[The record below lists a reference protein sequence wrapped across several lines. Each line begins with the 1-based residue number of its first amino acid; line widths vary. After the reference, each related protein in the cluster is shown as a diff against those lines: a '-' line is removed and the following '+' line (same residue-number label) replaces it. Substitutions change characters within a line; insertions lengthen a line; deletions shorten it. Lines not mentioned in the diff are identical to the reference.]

1 MSSNNKS
8 GNSSSNSKSVR
19 DTLNRFKMETSNE
32 LGIDLTNTD
41 TLRTVDAGRVGG
53 NMVRK
58 MIDIAKNS

>member
-1 MSSNNKS
+1 MSSNN
-8 GNSSSNSKSVR
+8 NYSNTGSKKVR
-19 DTLNRFKMETSNE
+19 DTLNRFKMETTNE
-32 LGIDLTNTD
+32 LGIDLSNTD

>member
-1 MSSNNKS
+1 MSNNKS
-8 GNSSSNSKSVR
+8 GNNSSNSKSVR

-32 LGIDLTNTD
+32 LGIDLTNKD
-41 TLRTVDAGRVGG
+41 TLRTVDAGKVGG